1 MTDLID
7 AQPNGLPVDKTTG
20 IKELLRTNI
29 VASFSFIYDGDD
41 TNVFTADR
49 IAFMRTAEKHL
60 ENDPEFKYHCV
71 LEWIPVTADCPGYDC
86 PWYQEVWDY
95 TGSTPMHGSKLIC
108 GANFNSI
115 SWVMFNTRIVYPDP
129 VLVNGVPLY
138 NQCDLVNDL
147 NTCLTN
153 GTIALI
159 ASLNTGE
166 TYDQKRT
173 KVEAGGIPP
182 TDAEVLNFVKLF
194 DRLRYRQGFSWL
206 SPFFDKQF
214 ANNTYPKDD
223 PRHYDSYVTRA
234 NIPMGGPIERV
245 DPKYINPVCQTRTK
259 DACTSPCIWS
269 TKAGIDMNQEGCIPD
284 QYLEVGEDDSD
295 TQQDQIKDFTDWGKD
310 FTSYYDDISGPVD
323 VLYFADGVMFE
334 KFLEIIMRDAL
345 LAIVSFLFVYLYL
358 QIHTG
363 SFFLATLGMIQVI
376 MPFPMG
382 YFVYR
387 VIFQIKAFYG
397 LSTLTLYIVLAIGA
411 DDIFVFMDNWVQA
424 DVRPRA
430 DNCTYMKGRMAHSWK
445 IAGTAMGITSV
456 TTMAAFIATM
466 TSPLMEI
473 GLFGLFAAILVFFDY
488 LLVMT
493 FFAAAVVLYHRN
505 YENTVGCCC
514 CGTTAFG
521 KFCNCCTCFTNILNA
536 DDENKVVAP
545 DVDDKASKH
554 SSSSSSSSTPGEF
567 TVPPRPDVQCME
579 TLLVER
585 RTPET
590 LEEARELL
598 GASLD
603 LGFSQSSVP
612 PEQKDKLHEAVTK
625 DKVYRFS
632 RTAGIVLL
640 VIAVI
645 LYISGFASLQSDHN
659 TGYEKVFAYSTI
671 IIFGLILFDAAMNA
685 FRTAHDRRVEIEG
698 HSPAA
703 SNFMVTHVAP
713 FLSGTSG
720 IGSKWF
726 VRIIPGTILIGFWIV
741 LVIHAFKLDYTTKTE
756 QWLPDWHPLQKFMD
770 STKDDFVST
779 DTEDVQTVQIV
790 FGVDVE
796 EPIDRSGTDK
806 YDPQDRGHAV
816 YSQWASKQSD
826 LSSEEFQQ
834 FIIAMCDHVLET
846 TATAKFLQRTMIN
859 VDQDPRQG
867 LGDQNC
873 FMRGFRDYVI
883 SVGKTFPV
891 AEAEFLSTVWEFSK
905 HQSGMNEALEPY
917 QKFYDKILF
926 QFANGEEQD
935 PTGIE
940 TIFLEFNTTLKEF
953 GNAYDEITDWFDA
966 WEDYMDGMKTS
977 QYPYMSL
984 YPTASAAWSHRIMH
998 SSEVWVW
1005 MNTQYLLVRGAFTG
1019 TLASLG
1025 LATFIIF
1032 LATFNILIAFFVL
1045 LELCGVVGCTLG
1057 MTYVLGWELGM
1068 IESVS
1073 ITILVGL
1080 SVDYVVHFAVHYN
1093 HVKVETEHDDGPS
1106 ERQRRVHEVVADMGP
1121 TVLGGAATSIGASLV
1136 LVCTWI
1142 QFFYKFG
1149 IIFLLTILFSYLWSM
1164 LFFLPMMSFF
1174 GPQQEFL
1181 SFRPLLARCAPKW
1194 FGKEEETS
1202 QVTDGNPEH
1211 EMKKKDD
1218 HAEI

>member
-493 FFAAAVVLYHRN
+493 FFAAAVVIYHRN
-505 YENTVGCCC
+505 FEHTIGCCC
-514 CGTTAFG
+514 CGTTALG
-521 KFCNCCTCFTNILNA
+521 KFCNCCTCFSTLELEGHPT
-536 DDENKVVAP
+536 DEL
-545 DVDDKASKH
+545 
-554 SSSSSSSSTPGEF
+554 
-567 TVPPRPDVQCME
+567 QCMQSRLSEPRTFE
-579 TLLVER
+579 TI
-585 RTPET
+585 
-590 LEEARELL
+590 EEARAALGPLL
-598 GASLD
+598 DHTAKVSPQKGHS
-603 LGFSQSSVP
+603 GFDHDEVKSIIKP
-612 PEQKDKLHEAVTK
+612 MNWCF
-625 DKVYRFS
+625 Y
-632 RTAGIVLL
+632 GLL
-640 VIAVI
+640 ITSII
-645 LYISGFASLQSDHN
+645 LYAIGFIALQTDHSSGMGFMQWVNLLAVALA
-659 TGYEKVFAYSTI
+659 VFCCSI
-671 IIFGLILFDAAMNA
+671 NA
-685 FRTAHDRRVEIEG
+685 FKSATSKKNALKEKHHEPG
-698 HSPAA
+698 
-703 SNFMVTHVAP
+703 FMAKHVAP
-713 FLSGTSG
+713 FLSGSNG
-720 IGSKWF
+720 KPF
-726 VRIIPGTILIGFWIV
+726 FLRLIPGMILIGFWV
-741 LVIHAFKLDYTTKTE
+741 VMVIHAAKLHPTTKND
-756 QWLPDWHPLQKFMD
+756 QFLPDWHPVQRYMD
-770 STKDDFVST
+770 SIHNDFPSNTQDFVWP
-779 DTEDVQTVQIV
+779 VNVV
-790 FGVDVE
+790 FGLNAND
-796 EPIDRSGTDK
+796 PIDRSGTDK
-806 YDPQDRGHAV
+806 YDDDDKGVPV
-816 YSQWASKQSD
+816 FSNNPSKQAD
-826 LSSEEFQQ
+826 LTSEKFQL
-834 FIIAMCDHVLET
+834 FVVALCDET
-846 TATAKFLQRTMIN
+846 LNKAVASPANFLQRTE
-859 VDQDPRQG
+859 VG
-867 LGDQNC
+867 LPIEDQNC
-873 FMRGFRDYVI
+873 IMRNFAEFQRANNR
-883 SVGKTFPV
+883 SFPV
-891 AEAEFLSTVWEFSK
+891 PPNEFLISMWNFTSAQSREKNTVRIK
-905 HQSGMNEALEPY
+905 PY
-917 QKFYDKILF
+917 QTVHNKVLYDF
-926 QFANGEEQD
+926 GNGDEND
-935 PTGIE
+935 PTGIKA
-940 TIFLEFNTTLKEF
+940 LYLQFNTTLKVF
-953 GNAYDEITDWFDA
+953 GNPYDDIVDWYDSWDDWLNAIQTRKEVWVQQYYPATEPFP
-966 WEDYMDGMKTS
+966 WSSSLMHTS
-977 QYPYMSL
+977 G
-984 YPTASAAWSHRIMH
+984 I
-998 SSEVWVW
+998 WVW
-1005 MNTQYLLVRGAFTG
+1005 MNTQKQLVKGAITG
-1019 TLASLG
+1019 TIVSLG
-1025 LATFIIF
+1025 LATGIIF
-1032 LATFNILIAFFVL
+1032 IASLNIIIAFLVL
-1045 LELCGVVGCTLG
+1045 IELIGVVGCVLG
-1057 MTYVLGWELGM
+1057 MAYVLGWELGM

-1093 HVKVETEHDDGPS
+1093 HVKVGNDNSVTT
-1106 ERQRRVHEVVADMGP
+1106 ERQRRVHEVIADMGP
-1121 TVLGGAATSIGASLV
+1121 TVLGGAATSVGAAMV
-1136 LVCTWI
+1136 LLCTWLQI
-1142 QFFYKFG
+1142 FYKFG
-1149 IIFLLTILFSYLWSM
+1149 IFFLFTILFSYFWAM
-1164 LFFLPMMSFF
+1164 FFFLPLMSIF
-1174 GPQQEFL
+1174 GPQNEFL
-1181 SFRPLLARCAPKW
+1181 SLRPLLARCFPRV
-1194 FGKEEETS
+1194 FGKNDN
-1202 QVTDGNPEH
+1202 TD
-1211 EMKKKDD
+1211 
-1218 HAEI
+1218 